1 MQPLSPLGNLPGSPL
16 SSLLP
21 HLYPGIPKSWH
32 VGHLWLAGSG
42 EGVVQGPGQLQL
54 QTSQNGMLVT
64 LRDPLGGAALKTIL
78 RSIHS
83 SWETDR
89 EWED

>member
-1 MQPLSPLGNLPGSPL
+1 MQPLSPLGNLPGSCL
-16 SSLLP
+16 SSPLP
-21 HLYPGIPKSWH
+21 HLYPGIPKYWH
-32 VGHLWLAGSG
+32 LGRLWLAGSG
-42 EGVVQGPGQLQL
+42 EGVVQGPGRLQL
-54 QTSQNGMLVT
+54 QTGQNGTLVT

-83 SWETDR
+83 SWETDW